1 MEWKKYSFNKFNHKK
16 GKKNGNSTIENN
28 DLEF

>member
-1 MEWKKYSFNKFNHKK
+1 MKWKKKSINLIIKN
-16 GKKNGNSTIENN
+16 GKNGNSTIENN

>member
-1 MEWKKYSFNKFNHKK
+1 MKWKKKK
-16 GKKNGNSTIENN
+16 SINLIIKNGKNGNSTIENN